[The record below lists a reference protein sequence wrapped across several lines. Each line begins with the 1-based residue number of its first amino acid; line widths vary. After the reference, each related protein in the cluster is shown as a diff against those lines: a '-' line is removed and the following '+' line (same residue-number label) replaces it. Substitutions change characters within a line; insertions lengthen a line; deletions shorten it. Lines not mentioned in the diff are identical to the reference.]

1 MIFKSIESIIAELL
15 RLIKTFINQ
24 NRYLNLI
31 KENQTYYMKI
41 YYTTFILLLTC
52 TNFVFS
58 QWNVIYTPATSQTVM
73 AMKFWDANTGYHA
86 GILYSSSTNN
96 IHKTTNGGTSYT
108 LQSSGWTSQRFMAIW
123 LLSPD
128 TVMMAGNY
136 GKIIKTLNGG
146 INWTTVYADTTLQFW
161 GIWFTNPQTGYI
173 AGSNGK
179 IMKTTNRGDNWV
191 NLTTPTSTLLDG
203 IWFVNE
209 NTGYVGGANI
219 FLKTT
224 DAGATW
230 VNKVGL
236 FISAFETA
244 QSVYFSDANTGYY
257 CTNTTNCRIVKTT
270 NGGDNWTL
278 VNDLAN
284 IGAGWDMSFVN
295 ASTGYVCTSAGSVLK
310 TTNAGL
316 NWGVQ
321 NTPLTENL
329 YQIHFPNANTGYI
342 ACWSGK
348 ILKTTNGGLTFA
360 GNEISEIPGNYSL
373 KQNFPN
379 PFNPNTTIKFS
390 IPQKEYISLKVFDI
404 KGHEVKSL
412 ISSEYQPGNYEVKFS
427 GENLSSGIYYYTLR
441 SGSFSE
447 TRKMILLK

>member
-1 MIFKSIESIIAELL
+1 
-15 RLIKTFINQ
+15 
-24 NRYLNLI
+24 
-31 KENQTYYMKI
+31 MKK
-41 YYTTFILLLTC
+41 
-52 TNFVFS
+52 VFS
-58 QWNVIYTPATSQTVM
+58 ILVISLIISNFAIAQWNLVYTPATAQTVM
-73 AMKFWDANTGYHA
+73 AMKFWDNNTGYHA

-128 TVMMAGNY
+128 TVLMAGNY
-136 GKIIKTLNGG
+136 GKIIKTVNGG
-146 INWTTVYADTTLQFW
+146 NNWTTVYADTTLQFW
-161 GIWFTNPQTGYI
+161 GLWFTNPQTGYLS
-173 AGSNGK
+173 GSNGK
-179 IMKTTNRGDNWV
+179 IMKTTNRGDNWTS
-191 NLTTPTSTLLDG
+191 LTTPTSTLLDG

-224 DAGATW
+224 DAGTTW

-236 FISAFETA
+236 FISSFETV

-270 NGGDNWTL
+270 NGGDTWTL
-278 VNDLAN
+278 INDLAN
-284 IGAGWDMSFVN
+284 VGAGWDMSFVN
-295 ASTGYVCTSAGSVLK
+295 ASTGYVCTSAGNVLK

-329 YQIHFPNANTGYI
+329 YQINFPSVNTGYV

-348 ILKTTNGGLTFA
+348 ILKTTNGGLTFT
-360 GNEISEIPGNYSL
+360 GNINNNIPDKYL
-373 KQNFPN
+373 LEQNFPN
-379 PFNPNTTIKFS
+379 PFNPQTSIRFS
-390 IPQKEYISLKVFDI
+390 IPKSSFITLKVFDI
-404 KGHEVKSL
+404 KGQEVKSL
-412 ISSEYQPGNYEVKFS
+412 IASEYTLGNYEIKLS
-427 GENLSSGIYYYTLR
+427 SDDLSSGVYYYRLQSNDFT
-441 SGSFSE
+441 E
-447 TRKMILLK
+447 TRKMLLIK